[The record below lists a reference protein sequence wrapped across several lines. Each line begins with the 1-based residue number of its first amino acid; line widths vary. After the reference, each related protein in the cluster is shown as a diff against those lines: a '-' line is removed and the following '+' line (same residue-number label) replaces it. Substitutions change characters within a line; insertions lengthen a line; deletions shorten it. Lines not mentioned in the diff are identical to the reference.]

1 MSLVLL
7 GVATFTTVVVV
18 LVMLLMWARARL
30 VPAGDVLLLINDD
43 PGKALKVPAG
53 RTLLSALA
61 EKNVMV
67 PSACGGKGTCGLC
80 KVQVH
85 GAGEALPTE
94 QGFFTRGELLNGS
107 RLACQVKIKSD
118 LKVRVAAEAFD
129 IGEWT
134 GRVVSNVSVA
144 DFLKEL
150 VLDLPPGADVPYL
163 AGQYV
168 QFRCPPHAVAYKDFE
183 IPSRFRK
190 SWDRDNLWRHVSVCK
205 EPVER
210 AYSMASHPLEKGQ
223 LKFDIKVCPPP
234 SGAPDGTPP
243 GIMSSW
249 LFGLKPGD
257 EITFTGPY
265 GEFLAKD
272 TEAEMIFIGGGA
284 GMAPLRSIVFDQ
296 LFRLN
301 SQRRISFWYRAHSL
315 RDALYRDEL
324 EKLAAERPN
333 FSFHLCLS
341 KPEPEDNWTG
351 YVGYIHNFLYDTYL
365 KNHPAPEDCEY
376 YLCGPRALS
385 NMVLKLLADL
395 GVEKESI
402 FYDNFAGEDHVT
414 AH

>member
-1 MSLVLL
+1 MSVVLL
-7 GVATFTTVVVV
+7 GVATFTVVVV
-18 LVMLLMWARARL
+18 ALVMLLMWARARL
-30 VPAGDVLLLINDD
+30 VPAGDVLLLINDEA
-43 PGKALKVPAG
+43 GKALKVPAG
-53 RTLLSALA
+53 RTLLSALT
-61 EKNVMV
+61 EKKVLV

-80 KVQVH
+80 KVQVE

-94 QGFFTRGELLNGS
+94 QGFFTKGELLKGS
-107 RLACQVKIKSD
+107 RLACQVKIKND
-118 LKVRVAAEAFD
+118 LKVQVPAEAFN
-129 IGEWT
+129 IRQWT
-134 GRVVSNVSVA
+134 CKVVSNESVA

-150 VLDLPPGADVPYL
+150 VLDLPVGEEVPFI
-163 AGQYV
+163 AGQYL
-168 QFRCPPHAVAYKDFE
+168 QIRCPPHTVAYKDFD
-183 IPSRFRK
+183 IPARFRK
-190 SWDRDNLWRHVSVCK
+190 SWDRDNLWRHVSVCR

-210 AYSMASHPLEKGQ
+210 AYSMASYPLEKGQ

-234 SGAPDGTPP
+234 SGAPEGAPP

-257 EITFTGPY
+257 EITLNGPY
-265 GEFLAKD
+265 GEFRATD
-272 TEAEMIFIGGGA
+272 TDAEMIFIGGGA
-284 GMAPLRSIVFDQ
+284 GMAPLRSIIFDQ
-296 LFRLN
+296 LLRLN
-301 SQRRISFWYRAHSL
+301 SRRKISYWYRAHSL

-324 EKLAAERPN
+324 DKLAAEHAN